1 MNNYLFKPLSF
12 HTVSESLLRMGCW
25 YLWRKSNCLHSLSC
39 PSGKDWETLGFP
51 EVLLQ
56 QQGHVGL
63 LADTPPSEGAFLD
76 EACQP
81 FWEAAILSH

>member
-1 MNNYLFKPLSF
+1 M
-12 HTVSESLLRMGCW
+12 
-25 YLWRKSNCLHSLSC
+25 
-39 PSGKDWETLGFP
+39 GFP

-81 FWEAAILSH
+81 FWEAAILSHRWLIVSSQPHPLRL